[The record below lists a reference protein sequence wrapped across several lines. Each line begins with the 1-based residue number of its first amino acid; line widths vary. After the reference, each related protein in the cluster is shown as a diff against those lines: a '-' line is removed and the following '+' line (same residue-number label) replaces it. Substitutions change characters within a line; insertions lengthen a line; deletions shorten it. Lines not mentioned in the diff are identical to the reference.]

1 MSQTEEVIDA
11 KIRGVSKES
20 VSIIENNTKRR
31 RTLSVED
38 EKIVNELENEMLPV
52 KKRIVVHGNTLVA
65 IRQN

>member
-1 MSQTEEVIDA
+1 MNQTEEVIDA

-38 EKIVNELENEMLPV
+38 EKLVNELENEMLPV
-52 KKRIVVHGNTLVA
+52 KKRIVVQGNTLVA

>member
-1 MSQTEEVIDA
+1 MNQTEEVIDA

-38 EKIVNELENEMLPV
+38 EKLVNELENEMLPV

>member
-1 MSQTEEVIDA
+1 MNETEEVIDA

-38 EKIVNELENEMLPV
+38 EKLVNELENEMLPV